1 MITFRSFCF
10 FVIISLLSG
19 WPQKIS
25 AAETLDA
32 AIQSMIGKFV
42 ASVDIAGGTK
52 RVAVTPFIASNRKT
66 TQFTNLLMIAMT
78 GTMVELGKGKVRVIE
93 RAQLET
99 ALAEIQLS
107 EVPIFDSST
116 AQELGKFLG
125 VDVLIV
131 GEITP
136 LTDSVRIDARMI
148 DVETIETVE
157 QASEW
162 VPLTPSVQ
170 LQLDTL
176 AVLSRPSV
184 GDNGPSEFIDGIW
197 QGTGECGDTV
207 VGLAVSMIVGLDFTV
222 SALQTYYPTAQGGT
236 GSASQSGTLIMEG
249 SYDVGSNRINLA
261 PESWLFQPRGHATFG
276 FSGTLDT
283 DAGTIVGTYDREGCG
298 EVKLKRLN

>member
-1 MITFRSFCF
+1 MIRACSIIALSCSLQI
-10 FVIISLLSG
+10 FVG
-19 WPQKIS
+19 QRAD

-32 AIQSMIGKFV
+32 AIEAMIGKFV
-42 ASVDIAGGTK
+42 ASVDVAEGTK

-66 TQFTNLLMIAMT
+66 TQFANLLMIAMT
-78 GTMVELGKGKVRVIE
+78 GTMVDLGKGRVRVIE

-99 ALAEIQLS
+99 AIAEIQLS
-107 EVPIFDSST
+107 DVPIFDSST

-136 LTDSVRIDARMI
+136 LSDSVRIDARMI

-170 LQLDTL
+170 RQLDTL
-176 AVLSRPSV
+176 AVISRPSV

-197 QGTGECGDTV
+197 QGTGECGGTV
-207 VGLAVSMIVGLDFTV
+207 VGLAVSMIVAPDFTV

-236 GSASQSGTLIMEG
+236 GASAQSGTLIMEG
-249 SYDVGSNRINLA
+249 SFDVGSNRISLA
-261 PESWLFQPRGHATFG
+261 PGSWLFQPRGHATFG
-276 FSGTLDT
+276 FSGTLDA
-283 DAGTIVGTYDREGCG
+283 DAGVIVGSYDREGCG